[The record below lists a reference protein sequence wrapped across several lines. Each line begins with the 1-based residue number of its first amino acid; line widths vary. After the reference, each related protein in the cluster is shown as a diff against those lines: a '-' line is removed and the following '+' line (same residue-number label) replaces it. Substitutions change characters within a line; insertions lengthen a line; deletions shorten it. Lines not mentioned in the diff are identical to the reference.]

1 MSTEFH
7 GIYASTGGLKH
18 QSAFATAKDFLA
30 AGITSIELSGGTFT
44 PTLLE
49 DLKTL
54 RKDCHFQV
62 HNYFPPAQEPFVFNL
77 ASQNQQLRDVS
88 IAHVKQA
95 IRWATELEHARYSF
109 HAGYLLDP
117 DPAELGKRIAKRRL
131 FDREAGLA
139 TFIEQVSALA
149 QYAQTQGVD
158 LLIENNV
165 LSAGNYREFEGD
177 PFLAATPEEALLVMQ
192 NTPDNVNLLVDV
204 AHLKVSAQTLGF
216 DPVEMFRMC
225 APYIKA
231 YHLSDND
238 GTRDSNESITRDS
251 WFWPYLKSDLDYYTL
266 EIYNVEPQAIKE
278 QVVLTQT
285 LLGAAGG
292 QTV

>member
-1 MSTEFH
+1 MTTEFR

-18 QSAFATAKDFLA
+18 QSAFETAKEFLA
-30 AGITSIELSGGTFT
+30 AGITEIELSGGTYT
-44 PTLLE
+44 PTLLD

-54 RKDCHFQV
+54 CGDAHFQV

-77 ASQNQQLRDVS
+77 ASQNQALRDIS

-95 IRWATELEHARYSF
+95 IHWARQLNHKRYSF

-117 DPAELGKRIAKRRL
+117 DPAELGQRIAKRQL
-131 FDREAGLA
+131 FDRQAGLT
-139 TFIEQVSALA
+139 TFIEQVTALA
-149 QYAQTQGVD
+149 EYAQSQGVE

-177 PFLAATPEEALLVMQ
+177 PFLAATPQEALHVMQ
-192 NTPDNVNLLVDV
+192 NTPANVSLLVDV

-216 DPVEMFRMC
+216 DPAEMFRLC
-225 APYIKA
+225 EPHIRA

-238 GTRDSNESITRDS
+238 GTRDSNESIRQDS
-251 WFWPYLKSDLDYYTL
+251 WFWPYLKPDLDYYTL
-266 EIYNVEPQAIKE
+266 EIYNVEPEAIQE
-278 QVVLTQT
+278 QVVMTQS
-285 LLGAAGG
+285 LLADARG
-292 QTV
+292 